1 MFKGS
6 PVSSNYIADDGY
18 NEKFYVAPEP
28 GIHGSIRG
36 TFRPASKPARSKHTQ
51 RCEKLTDEE
60 ADKATAEEVAPRILT
75 WSEVD
80 KDGQPRPITPET
92 VLGIKPALFQ
102 ILTGMVMGYVPTDLD
117 PTWPKEEQDAYR
129 AAIKELKD
137 ARAARDVQE
146 QAETKN

>member
-1 MFKGS
+1 M
-6 PVSSNYIADDGY
+6 SSNYIADDGY

-102 ILTGMVMGYVPTDLD
+102 ILTGMVMGYVPTIIRTEVQPGEITVDEAWKDGWHASALL
-117 PTWPKEEQDAYR
+117 
-129 AAIKELKD
+129 LKFIS
-137 ARAARDVQE
+137 REGRGL
-146 QAETKN
+146 T